1 MDGFIN
7 CESCSN
13 YIYDE
18 LYDDYQCAV
27 AMDMDEDEMA
37 HFLQG
42 TLCTC
47 PYYQFN
53 DEYVLASKE

>member
-1 MDGFIN
+1 MSGFIN

-18 LYDDYQCAV
+18 IYDDYQCAL
-27 AMDMDEDEMA
+27 ALEMDEDDMA

-42 TLCTC
+42 TLRTC

-53 DEYVLASKE
+53 DEYVLASKQ

>member
-1 MDGFIN
+1 MSGFIN
-7 CESCSN
+7 CESCSS

-27 AMDMDEDEMA
+27 SLEMDEDEMA

-42 TLCTC
+42 TLQTC

-53 DEYVLASKE
+53 DEYVLASKQ

>member
-1 MDGFIN
+1 MQQEGLTMDGFIN

-42 TLCTC
+42 T
-47 PYYQFN
+47 
-53 DEYVLASKE
+53 

>member
-42 TLCTC
+42 TLRTC

-53 DEYVLASKE
+53 DE